1 MHTQRDIEAFACESG
16 FDVLVRRAPFRF
28 IEDDKL
34 DTCDVRHQETFGLA
48 DDPRDT
54 RVRPVILQIADDCE
68 RVAGIADR
76 RETNDTNVFWRRVQL
91 SQVDKKGRIR

>member
-1 MHTQRDIEAFACESG
+1 MHTQRDIEAFACKSS

-34 DTCDVRHQETFGLA
+34 DACDVCHQKTFSFA
-48 DDPRDT
+48 DNPRDT
-54 RVRPVILQIADDCE
+54 SVRPVILQVANNGK

-76 RETNDTNVFWRRVQL
+76 
-91 SQVDKKGRIR
+91 